1 MLSGGLLLFTSTLP
15 KDLRENEDVVVTL
28 SSSAGKEQMI
38 YFLTEE
44 LSDIS
49 LCNSLEGS
57 WVPLKADVIS

>member
-1 MLSGGLLLFTSTLP
+1 MVVLLLFTSTLP

-57 WVPLKADVIS
+57 LVPLKADVIS